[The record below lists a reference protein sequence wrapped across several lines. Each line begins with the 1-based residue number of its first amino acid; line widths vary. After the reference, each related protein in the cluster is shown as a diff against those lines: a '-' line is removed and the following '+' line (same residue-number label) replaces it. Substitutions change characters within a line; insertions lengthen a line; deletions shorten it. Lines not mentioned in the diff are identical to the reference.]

1 MRTRQYS
8 FDMNAIMALNRKE
21 LERVMETN
29 EHEIIE
35 LYEENKVLRRKI
47 KELED
52 DCRHYNERIAIL
64 ENIKIEEKASK
75 GVWKTIAAAAAAI
88 GALIATL
95 FFKKEE

>member
-88 GALIATL
+88 ALIATL